1 MEDETLPKNIDAES
15 ISLIFLDLKKKHLFK
30 LILE

>member
-15 ISLIFLDLKKKHLFK
+15 ISLIFLDLKKKNIYLN
-30 LILE
+30 